1 MRRPSPRIEK
11 TQIQNALALCLRV
24 ACAPKF
30 PSSCQASGANLLR
43 AFACLAMF
51 FLMSG
56 CASITNPVANGIP
69 VRILPDELLAE
80 TKEDYKPV
88 PLTLLR
94 QKPPENYLLGPRDT
108 LGIYIEGILGNEET
122 PPPVNIPSSPDLP
135 PSIGY
140 PFPVRQDGTISLP
153 YVGVVKVENLT
164 IEDAE
169 EKVVKAYKDKDIL
182 RVEDKRILVTLLRPR
197 HIRVLVLREDSR
209 QAQLSLQSSSLRGL
223 GTTQTTLGGGRQAQ
237 GQILE
242 LPAYENDVLNA
253 LAKTGGLPGLEST
266 QEVIIQRGFW
276 DTQGDPS
283 CNNRCHPTEA
293 DTLSG
298 AVNKQVV
305 RIPLRTKPGEPLQF
319 GPEDVI
325 LNNGD
330 ILVVR
335 GREPE
340 FFYTGGVMPS
350 SEHSLP
356 NDYDLTVIEAMLKVR
371 GALNNGGINSGN
383 FNGALIGVGFGNP
396 SPSLLTVLRKTPR
409 GGQVAIRVDLN
420 EAMRDPRENILVQA
434 EDILILQETPN
445 EAASRYIARALRFN
459 LSPSIRHNGE
469 NIGRATLSLP

>member
-1 MRRPSPRIEK
+1 MRRFMTTLFATRGACS
-11 TQIQNALALCLRV
+11 TQNAV
-24 ACAPKF
+24 KF
-30 PSSCQASGANLLR
+30 STTSRRYYGPL
-43 AFACLAMF
+43 ACLAISL
-51 FLMSG
+51 LMTG
-56 CASITNPVANGIP
+56 CAAISNPVANGVP

-80 TKEDYKPV
+80 TKENYGPV

-94 QKPPENYLLGPRDT
+94 QRRPENYKLGPRDT

-122 PPPVNIPSSPDLP
+122 PPPVNIPSSPDMP

-153 YVGVVKVENLT
+153 YIGAIKVEGLH
-164 IEDAE
+164 IEEAE
-169 EKVVKAYKDKDIL
+169 EKVVDAYREKDIL

-223 GTTQTTLGGGRQAQ
+223 GTSNTTLGGGRQAE

-283 CNNRCHPTEA
+283 GDHRDYPSEA
-293 DTLSG
+293 DVLAGST
-298 AVNKQVV
+298 NKKRVV
-305 RIPLRTKPGEPLQF
+305 RIPLRTRPGEPLKF
-319 GPEDVI
+319 GPQDVI
-325 LNNGD
+325 LNHGD

-335 GREPE
+335 GRDPE
-340 FFYTGGVMPS
+340 FFYTGGILQS
-350 SEHSLP
+350 GEHALP
-356 NDYDLTVIEAMLKVR
+356 NDYDLTVIEAMLKSR
-371 GALNNGGINSGN
+371 GPLDNGGINSGN
-383 FNGALIGVGFGNP
+383 FNGALVGAGVGSP
-396 SPSLLTVLRKTPR
+396 SPSLLTVLRKTPH

-420 EAMRDPRENILVQA
+420 EAMRDPRENILIQA
-434 EDILILQETPN
+434 EDILVLQETPN
-445 EAASRYIARALRFN
+445 EAATRYISQVLRFN
-459 LSPSIRHNGE
+459 FFNSFTRSNGT
-469 NIGRATLSLP
+469 NWGSASAVLP

>member
-1 MRRPSPRIEK
+1 MTKISSSNNIYGL
-11 TQIQNALALCLRV
+11 LAFL
-24 ACAPKF
+24 AI
-30 PSSCQASGANLLR
+30 SLL
-43 AFACLAMF
+43 MT
-51 FLMSG
+51 G
-56 CASITNPVANGIP
+56 CAAITNPIANGVP
-69 VRILPDELLAE
+69 VRMLPDELLAE
-80 TKEDYKPV
+80 TKEDYEPV
-88 PLTLLR
+88 SLTLLR
-94 QKPPENYLLGPRDT
+94 QRRPDDYKLGPRDT

-153 YVGVVKVENLT
+153 YIGAIAVENMT
-164 IEDAE
+164 IEEAE
-169 EKVVKAYKDKDIL
+169 EKVVDAYREKDIL

-223 GTTQTTLGGGRQAQ
+223 GTTNTTLGGGRQAQ

-266 QEVIIQRGFW
+266 QEVIIQRGYW
-276 DTQGDPS
+276 DTAGDPVGDHRS
-283 CNNRCHPTEA
+283 YPSEA
-293 DTLSG
+293 DTLHG
-298 AVNKQVV
+298 AGGKRVV
-305 RIPLRTKPGEPLQF
+305 RIPLRTKPGEPLGF
-319 GPEDVI
+319 GPQDVI

-340 FFYTGGVMPS
+340 FYYTGGVMS
-350 SEHSLP
+350 SSQQPLP

-371 GALNNGGINSGN
+371 GALNNGGINSGS
-383 FNGALIGVGFGNP
+383 FNGALIGSGIGNP
-396 SPSLLTVLRKTPR
+396 SPSLLTILRKTPR

-420 EAMRDPRENILVQA
+420 EAMRDPRENILIQA
-434 EDILILQETPN
+434 EDVLVLQETPN
-445 EAASRYIARALRFN
+445 EAASRYLSQVLRFN
-459 LSPSIRHNGE
+459 FSGRLINRGDLSGTA
-469 NIGRATLSLP
+469 GLVLP